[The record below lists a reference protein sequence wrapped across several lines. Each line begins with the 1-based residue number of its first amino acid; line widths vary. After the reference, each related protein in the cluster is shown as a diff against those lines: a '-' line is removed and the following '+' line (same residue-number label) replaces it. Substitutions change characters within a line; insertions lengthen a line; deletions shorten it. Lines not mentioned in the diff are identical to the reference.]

1 MLGWFTIGDLPSLA
15 PHLLMILMCKHSN
28 EPLFVNNQY
37 MFGFMFFNF
46 NLVIGLT
53 TRQSILTRLLY

>member
-1 MLGWFTIGDLPSLA
+1 MCQKVPMLGWFTIGDLPSLT

-37 MFGFMFFNF
+37 MFGFMFF
-46 NLVIGLT
+46 
-53 TRQSILTRLLY
+53 